1 MFLILPAAQKAGVGV
16 LDPSLRGLYPRAKA
30 HAPPDQAPPR
40 PRPQSPLRT
49 SARSRFASRVP
60 ARVGPPTWSRYCRTR
75 FRSRSRF
82 MAARPGSPTE
92 RRPPPRRV
100 PSFPRPT
107 EPARSPLSSRP
118 TPRTARNLPL
128 PARPRPGSPSQ
139 TRPLWRQNR
148 GSHRWFRDVPL
159 ALGLR
164 AVGGPWTPF
173 LPTQGSWSRGA
184 SLCPCAVHSYARSG
198 GGREALRA
206 GRGAAADGLG
216 A

>member
-1 MFLILPAAQKAGVGV
+1 MVSTPLFLILPAAQKAGVGV

-30 HAPPDQAPPR
+30 QARPDQAPPR

-60 ARVGPPTWSRYCRTR
+60 APVGPPTWSRYCRTR

-92 RRPPPRRV
+92 RRPPPRRA
-100 PSFPRPT
+100 PSFPQPT

-128 PARPRPGSPSQ
+128 PARPRPGSSFA
-139 TRPLWRQNR
+139 NA
-148 GSHRWFRDVPL
+148 SPL
-159 ALGLR
+159 APESGVAPLVPRRSLGPR
-164 AVGGPWTPF
+164 VAGGVGTVDAFP
-173 LPTQGSWSRGA
+173 SYSR
-184 SLCPCAVHSYARSG
+184 SLV
-198 GGREALRA
+198 ALRVVVSV
-206 GRGAAADGLG
+206 RRSPLCSF
-216 A
+216 